1 MSFDLKAELLA
12 IASSHEGKTMLA
24 DVVQE
29 LASRTDNNIDNSLA
43 DLLTKALGVDKPADA
58 GD

>member
-29 LASRTDNNIDNSLA
+29 LVSKTDNSIDDKLA
-43 DLLTKALGVDKPADA
+43 QMLSEALGVDKPADA
-58 GD
+58 

>member
-29 LASRTDNNIDNSLA
+29 LVSKTDNSIDDKLA
-43 DLLTKALGVDKPADA
+43 QMLSEALGVSKPADA
-58 GD
+58 

>member
-29 LASRTDNNIDNSLA
+29 LASRTDNSIDDKLSGLVRS
-43 DLLTKALGVDKPADA
+43 ALGVDNA

>member
-12 IASSHEGKTMLA
+12 IAFSHEGKTMLA

-29 LASRTDNNIDNSLA
+29 LASRTDNNID
-43 DLLTKALGVDKPADA
+43 DKLSDMFRDA
-58 GD
+58 INDGA

>member
-29 LASRTDNNIDNSLA
+29 LASRTDNKIDDSLSRA
-43 DLLTKALGVDKPADA
+43 VRSALGVDRD
-58 GD
+58 

>member
-1 MSFDLKAELLA
+1 VSFDLKAELLA

-29 LASRTDNNIDNSLA
+29 LVSKTDNSIDDKLA
-43 DLLTKALGVDKPADA
+43 QMLSEALGVDKPADA
-58 GD
+58 

>member
-1 MSFDLKAELLA
+1 MSFDLKKELLA

-29 LASRTDNNIDNSLA
+29 LASRTDNSIDDKLS
-43 DLLTKALGVDKPADA
+43 DLFRSAMNVDDA